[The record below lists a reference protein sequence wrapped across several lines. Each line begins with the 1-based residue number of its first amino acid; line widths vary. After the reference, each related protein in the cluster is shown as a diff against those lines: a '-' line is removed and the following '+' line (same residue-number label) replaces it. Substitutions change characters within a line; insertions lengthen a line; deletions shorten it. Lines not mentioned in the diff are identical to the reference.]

1 MSRRN
6 KGDAA
11 LFLISAKAGNLGEEV
26 LPVLKFMA
34 GFSVP
39 LSVSEETIGNLV
51 AWDICRQD
59 INLLDGKSV
68 LLLTGYGKKIVA
80 VMQENPKDFQVGA

>member
-1 MSRRN
+1 MKRT

-34 GFSVP
+34 GFAAPPVY
-39 LSVSEETIGNLV
+39 VSDETISKLTS
-51 AWDICRQD
+51 WDICRKD
-59 INLLDGKSV
+59 TNLLDGKSV
-68 LLLTGYGKKIVA
+68 LLLTGYGKKILA
-80 VMQENPKDFQVGA
+80 VMHENPKDFQVSA